1 MLKWALL
8 FILPLWVHGKVYDC
22 FPFFNEL
29 ELLQV
34 RFAELDEVVDH
45 FVLVESIETQRGEA
59 KPLYFSENKH
69 LFEKYLP
76 KIIHVVVDER
86 HPEMGLWQ
94 RENYQRNAIRR
105 GLKKCTPSDVIIVSD
120 LDEIPRASKIA
131 EFVQIITAS
140 APVFS
145 ETPPLR
151 SPKSKKKYHKKY
163 AHLGAYAFE
172 MNNYY
177 YQLNRQT
184 PTQETWGGGMW
195 RGTIVMTYT
204 QLLKNSPQYFRK
216 RRNKLPR
223 ILNGGWHFS
232 WMGGKEKVR
241 QKLVSVVEGR
251 ADGALVTDKEIE
263 DWISKHPAVPVDDSF
278 PTYICENKEHFR
290 SIGFLAETTEERS
303 PSPTHCY

>member
-1 MLKWALL
+1 MQA
-8 FILPLWVHGKVYDC
+8 KVYDC
-22 FPFFNEL
+22 FPFYNEL

-34 RFAELDEVVDH
+34 RLAELDPVVDY
-45 FVLVESIETQRGEA
+45 FVLAESIETQKGDT
-59 KPLYFSENKH
+59 KPLYFSDNKQ

-94 RENYQRNAIRR
+94 RENYLRNAIRR
-105 GLKKCTPSDVIIVSD
+105 GLKNCSPTDIIIVSD
-120 LDEIPRASKIA
+120 LDEIPRASKIS
-131 EFVQIITAS
+131 EFVKTIATSAS
-140 APVFS
+140 VAAEQPIH
-145 ETPPLR
+145 R
-151 SPKSKKKYHKKY
+151 SSKSKKKYHKKY

-184 PTQETWGGGMW
+184 PTQETSGSGLW
-195 RGTIVMTYT
+195 RGTIAMTYL
-204 QLLKNSPQYFRK
+204 QLMKNSPQYFRK

-223 ILNGGWHFS
+223 ILDGGWHFS
-232 WMGGKEKVR
+232 WVGSIEKVR

-251 ADGALVTDKEIE
+251 TDEATVTDKEIE
-263 DWISKHPAVPVDDSF
+263 EWISKHPVVSLDESF
-278 PTYICENKEHFR
+278 PSYICENKEHFR

-303 PSPTHCY
+303 ASPSHSY

>member
-1 MLKWALL
+1 MKHWALL
-8 FILPLWVHGKVYDC
+8 ILLPLCLHGKVYDC

-34 RFAELDEVVDH
+34 RLAELDKVVDH
-45 FVLVESIETQRGEA
+45 FVLVESIETQRGEP
-59 KPLYFSENKH
+59 KPLYFSENKQ

-105 GLKKCTPSDVIIVSD
+105 GLKKCTPSDIIIISD

-131 EFVQIITAS
+131 EFVKTIANS
-140 APVFS
+140 SPVAAEKPS
-145 ETPPLR
+145 HH
-151 SPKSKKKYHKKY
+151 SPKSMKKYHKKY
-163 AHLGAYAFE
+163 AHLGAYALE

-184 PTQETWGGGMW
+184 PSQETWGGGMW
-195 RGTIVMTYT
+195 RGTIVMTYL

-223 ILNGGWHFS
+223 ILDGGWHFS
-232 WMGGKEKVR
+232 WMGGKDKVR

-251 ADGALVTDKEIE
+251 TDGALVTDQEIE
-263 DWISKHPAVPVDDSF
+263 EWISKHPIVPLDESF
-278 PTYICENKEHFR
+278 PAYICENKEHFR
-290 SIGFLAETTEERS
+290 SIGFLAEPTEERDSS
-303 PSPTHCY
+303 PPY